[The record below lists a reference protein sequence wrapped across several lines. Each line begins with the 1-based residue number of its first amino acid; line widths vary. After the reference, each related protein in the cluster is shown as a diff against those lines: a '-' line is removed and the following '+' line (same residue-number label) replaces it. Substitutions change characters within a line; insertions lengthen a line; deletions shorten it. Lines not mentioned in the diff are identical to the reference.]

1 MRGSTLHCL
10 EVCTLQKVE
19 DHRPKQDFQAY
30 LQLNS
35 HITYQV
41 PTHTFQN
48 ISEPN

>member
-1 MRGSTLHCL
+1 M
-10 EVCTLQKVE
+10 LQKVE

-30 LQLNS
+30 SQLKD

-41 PTHTFQN
+41 PTHIFSN